1 MSAKRA
7 WVVLPDLLS
16 IRVFVDTG
24 ILRGLHERLEGRLAA
39 VFLVPQESAAE
50 WAGRLPELP
59 VLDGEDLVSPDG
71 LPDRALAR
79 IDAWLDRR
87 IGYHPLAI
95 RLNRRYGFHG
105 ERMEPGHPNWMLDT
119 DRDGPLPHWPP
130 VERAMERWF
139 FSAHRHVP
147 ARLLEAMRRE
157 CSGLLLSNVQ
167 PASSVP
173 FLAAARRLG
182 LPVVA
187 HVASWD
193 HTVGKGVI
201 SPHCELYVVQNRVME
216 DDLGRYHGIAPE
228 RVRVTGWPQTD
239 LFARHRP
246 RADYEGLLRGYGLDP
261 SRPLVLV
268 AGNTPSNAP
277 YEGRFVE
284 RIVAWWEERGGRE
297 RFQLL
302 LRPHP
307 RDAQWRKR
315 FAAADGREGVVVQ
328 AASYTDLQE
337 LAALLQH
344 ADVVVCNAG
353 TILLDA
359 LVGDRPA
366 VCVLYDEGAPPGESW
381 AAKNVVGEH
390 YQELAVSGAFYRAE
404 RFEDVVSGV
413 ERALAH
419 PDELAAQR
427 RRAVEQVVGVVDGHA
442 AARVVDAA
450 ADVLAGSSS

>member
-1 MSAKRA
+1 MSAKRP

-59 VLDGEDLVSPDG
+59 VLHGEDLVSPDG
-71 LPDRALAR
+71 LPDRALGR
-79 IDAWLDRR
+79 VDAWLDRR

-95 RLNRRYGFHG
+95 RLNHRHGFHG

-167 PASSVP
+167 PASAVP

-201 SPHCELYVVQNRVME
+201 SPHCELYVVQNR
-216 DDLGRYHGIAPE
+216 
-228 RVRVTGWPQTD
+228 
-239 LFARHRP
+239 
-246 RADYEGLLRGYGLDP
+246 
-261 SRPLVLV
+261 
-268 AGNTPSNAP
+268 
-277 YEGRFVE
+277 
-284 RIVAWWEERGGRE
+284 
-297 RFQLL
+297 
-302 LRPHP
+302 
-307 RDAQWRKR
+307 
-315 FAAADGREGVVVQ
+315 
-328 AASYTDLQE
+328 
-337 LAALLQH
+337 
-344 ADVVVCNAG
+344 
-353 TILLDA
+353 
-359 LVGDRPA
+359 
-366 VCVLYDEGAPPGESW
+366 
-381 AAKNVVGEH
+381 
-390 YQELAVSGAFYRAE
+390 
-404 RFEDVVSGV
+404 
-413 ERALAH
+413 
-419 PDELAAQR
+419 
-427 RRAVEQVVGVVDGHA
+427 
-442 AARVVDAA
+442 
-450 ADVLAGSSS
+450 